1 MASALPARM
10 LRLLALLQARRE
22 WSGGELAARLG
33 VTDRTIRRDMER
45 LRELGYPVSST
56 TGTAG
61 GYRLMSG
68 RDLPPLLLEDEEAVA
83 IAVGLRTA
91 ASAAVAGIEEASV
104 SALTKLE
111 RVLPPRLRQR
121 VGAVSGALVGA
132 PYRGREPAD
141 ADTLLTLAMGSRDR
155 EIVTFDYR
163 DRSGAVSARR
173 VEPYGLV
180 ASYGLWYLVGYDV
193 RRAGWRTFRVD
204 RLADPVST
212 RHRFTPRSLPAP
224 DAASYVRT
232 AIVAAPYRYRAR
244 ALVPLSAEE
253 ARARVPMLLPDK
265 VEALGPGRCAVALAA
280 DSPDRIVRDLV
291 ALGADEL
298 RDASTEVRELLASVA
313 ARLSGLASA

>member
-1 MASALPARM
+1 M
-10 LRLLALLQARRE
+10 LRLLGLLQARRE

-56 TGTAG
+56 TGSAG

-68 RDLPPLLLEDEEAVA
+68 RDLPPLLLEDDEAVA

-91 ASAAVAGIEEASV
+91 ASAAVTGIEEASV

-121 VGAVSGALVGA
+121 VGAVSGALVGV

-163 DRSGAVSARR
+163 DRSGVVSSRR

-180 ASYGLWYLVGYDV
+180 SSYGLWYLVGYDV

-212 RHRFTPRSLPAP
+212 RHRFVSRELPAP
-224 DAASYVRT
+224 DVASYLRS
-232 AIVAAPYRYRAR
+232 AIVAAPYRYRAK
-244 ALVPLSAEE
+244 ALVPLSVAEV
-253 ARARVPMLLPDK
+253 RARVPMLLPDK
-265 VEALGPGRCAVALAA
+265 LEALGADRCAVALAA

-291 ALGADEL
+291 ALGADALPE
-298 RDASTEVRELLASVA
+298 ASAEVRELLAEVA
-313 ARLSGLASA
+313 ARLGGLA